1 MDLTT
6 DDETGRPFDFDG
18 PKQRAKADKLF
29 DTQQPFLLIGSPPCT
44 PFSQIQAIN
53 NVQRDPRDVE
63 REIIAGRVHLE
74 FCCYLYRKQMARGAY
89 FLHEHPQGATSWRE
103 PCVLSV
109 LQQTRVQRVRGD
121 QCQFGQVSEAGNPRR
136 KATRFMS
143 NASCLLE
150 VLNRRCF
157 GRRGFCTRE
166 LGGRHQDC
174 IGKTAR
180 RAAIY

>member
-1 MDLTT
+1 
-6 DDETGRPFDFDG
+6 
-18 PKQRAKADKLF
+18 
-29 DTQQPFLLIGSPPCT
+29 
-44 PFSQIQAIN
+44 
-53 NVQRDPRDVE
+53 
-63 REIIAGRVHLE
+63 
-74 FCCYLYRKQMARGAY
+74 MARGAY

-103 PCVLSV
+103 PYARSV
-109 LQQTRVQRVRGD
+109 LQQTGVQRVRGD
-121 QCQFGQVSEAGNPRR
+121 QCQFGQVSEAGNPIR
-136 KATRFMS
+136 KATGFMS

-180 RAAIY
+180 RAAIYSDEKCEAILAGMNAQLKADRRMREGEVGFHCAMNDGDDEIAKGLK